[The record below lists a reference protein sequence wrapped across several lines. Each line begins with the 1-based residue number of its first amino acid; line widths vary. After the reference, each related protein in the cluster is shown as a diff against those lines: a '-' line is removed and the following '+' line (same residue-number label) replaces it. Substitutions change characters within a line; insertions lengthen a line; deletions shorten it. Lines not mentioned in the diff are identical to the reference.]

1 MASRL
6 PRVLRSTTRHRRSKR
21 PAYLLAITRLRIL
34 PLQTVDKCRGFS
46 VEAVQTIGLFVN
58 KGVVL
63 RDELPADFGRID
75 GGRAVG
81 GHDDGAVALFSK
93 SLGYKTSYAHRK
105 DKETVRGECASGPR
119 RQVESKDSKLPDA
132 H

>member
-1 MASRL
+1 M
-6 PRVLRSTTRHRRSKR
+6 
-21 PAYLLAITRLRIL
+21 Y
-34 PLQTVDKCRGFS
+34 KCRCFS

-81 GHDDGAVALFSK
+81 GHDGDAVDLSVAVRIVAPVVL
-93 SLGYKTSYAHRK
+93 
-105 DKETVRGECASGPR
+105 TVRTR
-119 RQVESKDSKLPDA
+119 KR
-132 H
+132 